1 MKRLSLLFAAFCML
15 FVVAGVAGA
24 QQLDVAFG
32 FGSVS
37 GNPASDASASEI
49 ASGTATAQSIG
60 GGGYP
65 AFSGDFL
72 FYRKYIGIGGEVA
85 WRASQ
90 NVNIFSQPY
99 RPILYDFNA
108 VLAPPI
114 GKRAQAEFQAGIGA
128 ESLRFYTPF
137 FTCNSNPFFPNCTDY
152 TSSNHFLGHFS
163 GAVRLY
169 VTRSVFIRPEVHFY
183 LVNNNVEFAGP
194 RVVRYGAS
202 IGYSFKNQF

>member
-15 FVVAGVAGA
+15 FVVAGLAGA
-24 QQLDVAFG
+24 QQMDVAFG
-32 FGSVS
+32 FGTVS
-37 GNPASDASASEI
+37 GNPASDASLSEVV
-49 ASGTATAQSIG
+49 AGTATPQSIG

-72 FYRKYIGIGGEVA
+72 FYKKYIGVGGEVA
-85 WRASQ
+85 WRANQ

-128 ESLRFYTPF
+128 QSVRFYTPF
-137 FTCNSNPFFPNCTDY
+137 FTCSGGFFPNCTDY
-152 TSSNHFLGHFS
+152 SSSNHFLGHFA
-163 GAVRLY
+163 GGVRFY

-183 LVNNNVEFAGP
+183 LVHNNVEFAGP
-194 RVVRYGAS
+194 RVTRYGAS